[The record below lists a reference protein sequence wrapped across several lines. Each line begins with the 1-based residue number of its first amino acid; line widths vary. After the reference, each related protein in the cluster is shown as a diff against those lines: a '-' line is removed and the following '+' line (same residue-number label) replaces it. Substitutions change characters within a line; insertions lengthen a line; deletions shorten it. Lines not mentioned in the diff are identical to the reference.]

1 MPEGLLTVLKF
12 CFLALL
18 YLFLFRVVR
27 IVRLELKPA
36 KVAVPAAAVAR
47 RADRRGAGRQ
57 PSEGEAQGARWR
69 AAVPAGAAGA
79 RRARSYPLTEE
90 VTVGRAP
97 GCGVV
102 LDDDTFVSQVHAR
115 LFRRGRETYVEDLGS
130 TNGTLV
136 NGVRIAEVDPLC
148 TAATRSS
155 SAAPLA
161 EITDEPR
168 RA

>member
-1 MPEGLLTVLKF
+1 VSEGLLTVLKF

-36 KVAVPAAAVAR
+36 KVAAPAVAVGAEPLPVAPAAKKPAKAR
-47 RADRRGAGRQ
+47 GGNQLYLLEPPARNGEMYALAD
-57 PSEGEAQGARWR
+57 
-69 AAVPAGAAGA
+69 
-79 RRARSYPLTEE
+79 E

-102 LDDDTFVSQVHAR
+102 LEEDTFVSQVHAR

-130 TNGTLV
+130 TNGTYV
-136 NGVRIAEVDPLC
+136 NGERISEV
-148 TAATRSS
+148 TRLQRGDQVQFGNT
-155 SAAPLA
+155 LA
-161 EITDEPR
+161 EITK
-168 RA
+168 

>member
-1 MPEGLLTVLKF
+1 MSEGLLTVLKF

-36 KVAVPAAAVAR
+36 KVARPDAGRRGGAGAGEPRASPSSRRQGAQGRAAAASSTCSSR
-47 RADRRGAGRQ
+47 RRGT
-57 PSEGEAQGARWR
+57 
-69 AAVPAGAAGA
+69 
-79 RRARSYPLTEE
+79 ARSYALADE

-102 LDDDTFVSQVHAR
+102 LEDDTFVSQVHAR

-136 NGVRIAEVDPLC
+136 NGERISEV
-148 TAATRSS
+148 TRLHRGDQVQFGNTS
-155 SAAPLA
+155 
-161 EITDEPR
+161 R
-168 RA
+168 RSPE

>member
-1 MPEGLLTVLKF
+1 MSEGLLTVLKF

-36 KVAVPAAAVAR
+36 TVAPRPVASETEVFAPSKPKR
-47 RADRRGAGRQ
+47 DKKDRGGGQLYLLDPPSRA
-57 PSEGEAQGARWR
+57 GE
-69 AAVPAGAAGA
+69 V
-79 RRARSYPLTEE
+79 YPLTEE
-90 VTVGRAP
+90 ITVGRAP

-130 TNGTLV
+130 TNGTRV
-136 NGVRIAEVDPLC
+136 NGEAITEV
-148 TAATRSS
+148 TR
-155 SAAPLA
+155 LQRGDQVQFGNTTA
-161 EITDEPR
+161 EITR
-168 RA
+168 

>member
-1 MPEGLLTVLKF
+1 VPEGLLTILKF

-27 IVRLELKPA
+27 IVRLELKPS
-36 KVAVPAAAVAR
+36 KVAVPAAPVA
-47 RADRRGAGRQ
+47 AEPVLEAPKAKKAGRQ
-57 PSEGEAQGARWR
+57 RSGAQLQLLDPPARHGEIYA
-69 AAVPAGAAGA
+69 
-79 RRARSYPLTEE
+79 LTEE

-130 TNGTLV
+130 TNGTMV
-136 NGVRIAEVDPLC
+136 NGVRIGEV
-148 TAATRSS
+148 TRLHRGDQVQFGNT
-155 SAAPLA
+155 LA
-161 EITDEPR
+161 EITR
-168 RA
+168 

>member
-1 MPEGLLTVLKF
+1 VSEGLLTILKF

-27 IVRLELKPA
+27 IVRLEMKPA
-36 KVAVPAAAVAR
+36 KVAVPTPVAVA
-47 RADRRGAGRQ
+47 APA
-57 PSEGEAQGARWR
+57 PVS
-69 AAVPAGAAGA
+69 AGAPSTGKSRSRGGA
-79 RRARSYPLTEE
+79 QLYLLEPPARNGEVYALADE

-102 LDDDTFVSQVHAR
+102 LEEDTFVSQVHAR

-136 NGVRIAEVDPLC
+136 NGERISEV
-148 TAATRSS
+148 TRLHRGDQVQFGNT
-155 SAAPLA
+155 LA
-161 EITDEPR
+161 EITK
-168 RA
+168 

>member
-1 MPEGLLTVLKF
+1 MSEGVLTVLKF

-27 IVRLELKPA
+27 VVRLELKPS
-36 KVAVPAAAVAR
+36 KVAVPLEAVAVEPTPAAPKAKAKKER
-47 RADRRGAGRQ
+47 KERSGGQLYLLEPTARH
-57 PSEGEAQGARWR
+57 GE
-69 AAVPAGAAGA
+69 VY
-79 RRARSYPLTEE
+79 SLTDE

-136 NGVRIAEVDPLC
+136 NGQRISEI
-148 TAATRSS
+148 TRLQRGDRVQFGETS
-155 SAAPLA
+155 A
-161 EITDEPR
+161 EITR
-168 RA
+168 

>member
-36 KVAVPAAAVAR
+36 KVAVPAAAVA
-47 RADRRGAGRQ
+47 AE
-57 PSEGEAQGARWR
+57 P
-69 AAVPAGAAGA
+69 AAAAPAAKTKKKD
-79 RRARSYPLTEE
+79 RARGGAQLYLLDPPGRNGEVYAITEE

-115 LFRRGRETYVEDLGS
+115 LFQRGRETYVEDLGS

-136 NGVRIAEVDPLC
+136 NGVRISEV
-148 TAATRSS
+148 TRLHRGDQVQFGST
-155 SAAPLA
+155 LG
-161 EITDEPR
+161 EITR
-168 RA
+168 

>member
-1 MPEGLLTVLKF
+1 MSEGVLTVLKF

-27 IVRLELKPA
+27 VVRLELKPT
-36 KVAVPAAAVAR
+36 KVAVPVAPVAVEAAPAAKTKVKKDRKERAGGQLYLLEPPAR
-47 RADRRGAGRQ
+47 N
-57 PSEGEAQGARWR
+57 GE
-69 AAVPAGAAGA
+69 VY
-79 RRARSYPLTEE
+79 SLTDE

-136 NGVRIAEVDPLC
+136 NGQRITEITRLQRGDRVQFGQ
-148 TAATRSS
+148 TA
-155 SAAPLA
+155 A
-161 EITDEPR
+161 EITR
-168 RA
+168 